1 MLALILSAQLLAVS
15 AALQL
20 NVDTA
25 HGTLTLE
32 GRQREGPDAFIAA
45 SFRSPEGDGIRF
57 RSTEESL
64 VMTDLNGNNLLSFY
78 NAPSMQTYSGE
89 AKVMMYELLD
99 EAYVEADRR
108 TWKFSKE
115 DLTEGNA
122 VADIFSQTGDL
133 EDPEAALRAGFD
145 AVAEQPAIRLLEPAA
160 QALGEDLGI
169 IGKDE
174 PSIMAFYTTAM
185 KLTETYY
192 KNRRE
197 MVTMARAPNPWEAYI
212 SRRRVNIQAYPNC
225 DLTSCPPC
233 QEDQCIGL
241 CGKGCNCWWW
251 VCGDCC
257 FHKGCADHDLCCEDW
272 YSWACLVPYNLECES
287 PYVC

>member
-45 SFRSPEGDGIRF
+45 TFRSQEGDGIRF

-64 VMTDLNGNNLLSFY
+64 VMTDLNGNNLISFY
-78 NAPSMQTYSGE
+78 SLPSMQTYSGE

-133 EDPEAALRAGFD
+133 EDPEAALRASFD

-174 PSIMAFYTTAM
+174 PSIMAFYATAM
-185 KLTETYY
+185 KLTETYD

-197 MVTMARAPNPWEAYI
+197 MVTMARAPNPWEMYI
-212 SRRRVNIQAYPNC
+212 SRRVNIQAYPDC
-225 DLTSCPPC
+225 DLTTCPPC
-233 QEDQCIGL
+233 QDDQCIGL
-241 CGKGCNCWWW
+241 CGKGCDCWSW

-257 FHKGCADHDLCCEDW
+257 FHEGCKDHDLCCSDW
-272 YSWACLVPYNLECES
+272 YSFSCLMPYYFECES
-287 PYVC
+287 PYEC